1 MLNKMDN
8 QRVNNAKSGPV
19 LYLVRD
25 QACPGGHSIIYLHQ
39 WQSLTHHHQH
49 SEEKDQDQEMAL
61 GPGAKQASGVF
72 VREAQNGPEMD

>member
-39 WQSLTHHHQH
+39 WQSLTHHHHHQ
-49 SEEKDQDQEMAL
+49 EKDQNKEHHD
-61 GPGAKQASGVF
+61 GDRDGSRAKCQAGIGSICSWG
-72 VREAQNGPEMD
+72 

>member
-25 QACPGGHSIIYLHQ
+25 QACPGGHSIIYL
-39 WQSLTHHHQH
+39 
-49 SEEKDQDQEMAL
+49 
-61 GPGAKQASGVF
+61 
-72 VREAQNGPEMD
+72 

>member
-25 QACPGGHSIIYLHQ
+25 QACQGGTLLFISTTGSH
-39 WQSLTHHHQH
+39 
-49 SEEKDQDQEMAL
+49 
-61 GPGAKQASGVF
+61 
-72 VREAQNGPEMD
+72 

>member
-49 SEEKDQDQEMAL
+49 SEEKDQDRD
-61 GPGAKQASGVF
+61 GSQARCQTGIGSICS
-72 VREAQNGPEMD
+72 

>member
-49 SEEKDQDQEMAL
+49 SEEKDQDRD
-61 GPGAKQASGVF
+61 GSQARCQTGIESICS
-72 VREAQNGPEMD
+72 